1 MSSVSNVISG
11 CYYIVGTLS
20 DLSGSEEGCTL
31 IRRSDALLLAIITL
45 TDEKVAAIRRDA
57 FLVMV
62 NVSATDEGAMN
73 ILNADDM
80 LVRKAVDEILDE
92 NSTLAD
98 PCAMFLSNIS
108 RPRANVE
115 HVIDV
120 LLSIEHSIDRLLT
133 AFTRKQFNQ
142 KGMSLHYIG
151 PIFSNLTQSVR
162 GRDIVCEP
170 EKHMLIRI
178 LPFTH
183 HSDNLIRRGGA
194 TGILKNICFDPPRH
208 DWLLSDEVNV
218 LPFILLPL
226 AGPEEY
232 SDEDNDKFP
241 IELQVRF
248 RILVF
253 PSSVKD

>member
-1 MSSVSNVISG
+1 MP
-11 CYYIVGTLS
+11 LA
-20 DLSGSEEGCTL
+20 DLSGSVDGCVL
-31 IRRSDALLLAIITL
+31 IRRSETLLRAIISF

-57 FLVMV
+57 FLVLV

-73 ILNADDM
+73 ILSTDES
-80 LVRKAVDEILDE
+80 LVKKALDEILNE

-98 PCAMFLSNIS
+98 PCTMFLSNIT
-108 RPRANVE
+108 RPRGNVE
-115 HVIDV
+115 QV
-120 LLSIEHSIDRLLT
+120 LDILMSVEHTLDRLLT

-142 KGMSLHYIG
+142 KGMKLDYIG
-151 PIFSNLTQSVR
+151 PVFSNLTQSVR
-162 GRDIVCEP
+162 GREIVCHP

-183 HSDNLIRRGGA
+183 HPDNLIRRGGA
-194 TGILKNICFDPPRH
+194 TGILKNICFDTRRH

-232 SDEDNDKFP
+232 SEEDNDKFP
-241 IELQVRF
+241 IELQVG
-248 RILVF
+248 
-253 PSSVKD
+253 

>member
-1 MSSVSNVISG
+1 
-11 CYYIVGTLS
+11 
-20 DLSGSEEGCTL
+20 
-31 IRRSDALLLAIITL
+31 
-45 TDEKVAAIRRDA
+45 
-57 FLVMV
+57 MV

-73 ILNADDM
+73 ILNADES

-115 HVIDV
+115 HVLDV
-120 LLSIEHSIDRLLT
+120 LLSLEHSIDRLLT

-241 IELQVRF
+241 IELQVSF
-248 RILVF
+248 RNFVSQFRLKIKWNSTLFSFWTPINKENRMRICVTCYWIACLSCV
-253 PSSVKD
+253 PPRRPVNT